1 MTTRSTGPRTSG
13 GGGGAG
19 PDRPRRFGRVG
30 LGGADELVLGASPAD
45 GKFFLEGAEEANL
58 LGVAV
63 DPGDGVVV
71 TTMSGDLSERVVVA
85 ALDVRALVLVACEP
99 MAEFVAVGAVT
110 F

>member
-1 MTTRSTGPRTSG
+1 M
-13 GGGGAG
+13 
-19 PDRPRRFGRVG
+19 RR
-30 LGGADELVLGASPAD
+30 
-45 GKFFLEGAEEANL
+45 FFLEGAEEANL